1 MKKSIILFTIAT
13 AGILSSCGG
22 GGNNNSESLSVIPPT
37 PQPVATARTLSC
49 SECSQQEINT
59 LKAAGASINAQA
71 GESIVVQM
79 TLTQAEYG
87 RLVALLNEIRNSKTT
102 TPSPT
107 PPVQPVR
114 TGCYLEYEYGRYE
127 YECDDDDYRATVT
140 TSLSNSQNPRCYY
153 EYENGRQEYEC
164 EDERYEIVPQ
174 RPTTDGNPTPPLRD
188 GQNPVGCYWDDD
200 EYECYYA
207 NGWECEY
214 EHGRWE
220 CEYEGRSGLG
230 TRSYYQLPDEG
241 DDAFRGGLSQNIRGL
256 FAKRRGLGRLSLCR
270 RFRIARYALGISRIP
285 VAGRT
290 GGIICGLRIS
300 PRKQRRNGGALRQN
314 DGIIFRPVWCGFV
327 CGVFP
332 PDGWI
337 PKCMKTPLC
346 AGILSAFSCA
356 TFRAKTFPRI
366 FACAAFC
373 QRTKWQKTNSPPTF
387 TSVKKMRNGKSADF
401 TRRMRT
407 KRKSELTPLI
417 VFDGARQ
424 KTKSGGDGMYF
435 FPVVLPEWK
444 IYFWRGFPRSPRHS
458 RESGN
463 PFLPTNPRIHLVF
476 AKKNA
481 RKFQN

>member
-22 GGNNNSESLSVIPPT
+22 GGGNNNSESLSVIPPTPPT

-87 RLVALLNEIRNSKTT
+87 RLVTLLNEIRNSKTT

-164 EDERYEIVPQ
+164 EDERYEIVVPQ

-241 DDAFRGGLSQNIRGL
+241 DDAFRGGLSQNIRGYLQNGADLGDFRFAADSELHDMHLEYRASPLQGERVGL
-256 FAKRRGLGRLSLCR
+256 FADFGFRRENSGETAAHYGKMTGLYSAPFGADL
-270 RFRIARYALGISRIP
+270 YASFS
-285 VAGRT
+285 AGRVDSEVHENT
-290 GGIICGLRIS
+290 
-300 PRKQRRNGGALRQN
+300 ALR
-314 DGIIFRPVWCGFV
+314 GYSF
-327 CGVFP
+327 GVFLR
-332 PDGWI
+332 DI
-337 PKCMKTPLC
+337 PRENISAHFRMRSV
-346 AGILSAFSCA
+346 LSADEVAENKFA
-356 TFRAKTFPRI
+356 ADIRI
-366 FACAAFC
+366 GEENA
-373 QRTKWQKTNSPPTF
+373 QWQIGGF
-387 TSVKKMRNGKSADF
+387 Y
-401 TRRMRT
+401 
-407 KRKSELTPLI
+407 TPNANKAE
-417 VFDGARQ
+417 V
-424 KTKSGGDGMYF
+424 
-435 FPVVLPEWK
+435 
-444 IYFWRGFPRSPRHS
+444 
-458 RESGN
+458 
-463 PFLPTNPRIHLVF
+463 RI
-476 AKKNA
+476 NA
-481 RKFQN
+481 VNRF